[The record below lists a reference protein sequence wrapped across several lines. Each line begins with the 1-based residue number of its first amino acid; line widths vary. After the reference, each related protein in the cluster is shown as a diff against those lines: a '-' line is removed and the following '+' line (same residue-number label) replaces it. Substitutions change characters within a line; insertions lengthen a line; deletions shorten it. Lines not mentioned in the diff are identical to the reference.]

1 MKALRSL
8 LLLIDRLSLA
18 AGALGAVCLA
28 LIPLL
33 ILADI
38 GYGLLTRASLTFVWE
53 YAAFLMAAAFFLG
66 LAYALRTA
74 GHVRVSLL
82 AEYLPARAAWLLEI
96 AATAIALYFAGFVA
110 YAMTQFAY
118 SSYSGGSV
126 SFTPTATPL
135 VIPQGVLAFG
145 TILLTLQFAA
155 RLARLLIG
163 DAPDAPPASDI
174 TFEH

>member
-1 MKALRSL
+1 MAALRSL
-8 LLLIDRLSLA
+8 FLLIDRISLV
-18 AGALGAVCLA
+18 AGAVGAVCLA
-28 LIPLL
+28 LIPVL

-53 YAAFLMAAAFFLG
+53 YAAFLMAATFFLG
-66 LAYALRTA
+66 LAYTLRTA

-82 AEYLPARAAWLLEI
+82 AEHLPTKAAWVLDI
-96 AATAIALYFAGFVA
+96 VATAIALYFAGFVA
-110 YAMTQFAY
+110 YAMVQFAW
-118 SSYSGGSV
+118 SSYAGGSV

-135 VIPQGVLAFG
+135 AIPQSVLAFG
-145 TILLTLQFAA
+145 AVLLVLQLAV